1 MKKYIFIA
9 TIVIAPFM
17 MSGCIGTEKEAYSRY
32 LDYQT
37 KTHLIFPLKGESYIG
52 WGGRTLKQN
61 AHASLKDQRFALDIV
76 ALKEGHAVLSAK
88 EVEKD
93 TFKTYSGDENL
104 NESYYIFNREVL
116 ATGAGTVVAT
126 KNNIADN
133 IPGPGKYKPNRK
145 EPAGNYVVL
154 DHGNGEFSMFAHL
167 KYQSVYVRKGD
178 SVEQGDV
185 LGLCGNSGNSTEP
198 HLHYHVQNT
207 KEIQKGEGL
216 PAQFNDYIANGTFV
230 KRGEPI
236 RGQIVQPQ

>member
-9 TIVIAPFM
+9 TIVMAFFM
-17 MSGCIGTEKEAYSRY
+17 MLGCVAEKEAPSRY

-37 KTHLIFPLKGESYIG
+37 KTHLMFPLKGESYIA

-76 ALKEGHAVLSAK
+76 ALKDGHAVLSAE

-93 TFKTYSGDENL
+93 TVKTYSGDKNL

-116 ATGAGTVVAT
+116 ATGVGTVVAM

-133 IPGPGKYKPNRK
+133 IPGKYNEK
-145 EPAGNYVVL
+145 EAAGNYVVL
-154 DHGNGEFSMFAHL
+154 DHGNGEFSMFAHF
-167 KYQSVYVRKGD
+167 KYQSVYVSKGD
-178 SVEQGDV
+178 RVEQGDV

-198 HLHYHVQNT
+198 HLHYHLQNT
-207 KEIQKGEGL
+207 KEWHKADGF

>member
-37 KTHLIFPLKGESYIG
+37 KTHLMFPLKGESYIG

-93 TFKTYSGDENL
+93 TVKTYSGDASL

-133 IPGPGKYKPNRK
+133 IPGKTNKR
-145 EPAGNYVVL
+145 EAAGNYVVL

-167 KYQSVYVRKGD
+167 KYRSVYVRKGD